1 MVCHWMKHP
10 AAPHR
15 YIKMFLNGLGA
26 VATGITLIVVLVAKF
41 AAGAWMTAILVPL
54 LIAMMIAIRNHYQ
67 SVAAEIEE
75 PTPLRTANLVPPIVV
90 IPMARWNKIAEKALR
105 FGMTMSTN
113 LKVVHVESDDG
124 DADAVDRMWHD
135 MVLVPLREAGLPE
148 PELISVKSSYRTIL
162 SPLMQVVLDLEE
174 QHPQVKIAVLL
185 PELVVRRW
193 WEYLLHNQR
202 VQLLK
207 LMLLIKGKERIV
219 VVNIPWYLSRSRQNG
234 AQFLPTAAKTEECA
248 FNDEVAVE

>member
-1 MVCHWMKHP
+1 
-10 AAPHR
+10 
-15 YIKMFLNGLGA
+15 
-26 VATGITLIVVLVAKF
+26 
-41 AAGAWMTAILVPL
+41 
-54 LIAMMIAIRNHYQ
+54 
-67 SVAAEIEE
+67 
-75 PTPLRTANLVPPIVV
+75 
-90 IPMARWNKIAEKALR
+90 MARWNKIAEKALR
-105 FGMTMSTN
+105 FGMTMSSN

-135 MVLVPLREAGLPE
+135 MVLVPLRQAGLPE

-162 SPLMQVVLDLEE
+162 SPLMHVVLKLEE

-207 LMLLIKGKERIV
+207 LMLLVRARSG
-219 VVNIPWYLSRSRQNG
+219 LSSSTFPGTSNATFRMIRSRPRLRNQPRL
-234 AQFLPTAAKTEECA
+234 Q
-248 FNDEVAVE
+248 